1 MQTMLTFAIARTN
14 TAIAGDKVQRLC
26 LYLYL
31 HLYLYLY
38 LYLCLYF
45 SMQAAVQLAEH
56 KAGAKAELR
65 RETASFAA
73 TQNEGKTH

>member
-1 MQTMLTFAIARTN
+1 MQTMLTFAIDRTN
-14 TAIAGDKVQRLC
+14 TAIAGEKVQRLC

-31 HLYLYLY
+31 HLYLYL
-38 LYLCLYF
+38 CLYF
-45 SMQAAVQLAEH
+45 SKQAAVQLAEH

>member
-31 HLYLYLY
+31 HLYLYL
-38 LYLCLYF
+38 CLYF
-45 SMQAAVQLAEH
+45 YLCFQQAAVQLAEH

-73 TQNEGKTH
+73 TENEGKTH

>member
-14 TAIAGDKVQRLC
+14 TAIADEVQMLC
-26 LYLYL
+26 LYLDL
-31 HLYLYLY
+31 HLYLY
-38 LYLCLYF
+38 F
-45 SMQAAVQLAEH
+45 SKQAAVQLAEH

-73 TQNEGKTH
+73 TENEGKTH